1 MKTTLAPITALI
13 PSSAAHRKTALLL
26 SGGLE
31 LNLKNSVQKM
41 KLHSSHVRTK
51 ETCKLYHLYKQ
62 TKCIQYQL
70 ISRFKLLKM
79 YSLKIRNS
87 SFSFITVI
95 LFYNCEEKGKL
106 QDYMRNYSPQNRG
119 TSEAHKFISF

>member
-1 MKTTLAPITALI
+1 
-13 PSSAAHRKTALLL
+13 
-26 SGGLE
+26 
-31 LNLKNSVQKM
+31 M

-51 ETCKLYHLYKQ
+51 ETCKLYRLYKQ